1 MSKTAAQFVALEFL
15 KSKGT
20 ATPAEINAH
29 VGKGNYAAKYV
40 CYLKLY
46 GYEIETV
53 KDGRTVTEYKFISDG
68 DSATREYKWV
78 PPAQRGQNKAATSN
92 MKSARVKRDAEAVFE
107 KAAKPKA
114 SKPVK
119 VRQSKQTPSAPVKK
133 AARNALKDRA
143 DAEADRL
150 LAEIGMKNGGEYAGG
165 TYSVDP
171 DWDSMDGIDVANF
184 LK

>member
-1 MSKTAAQFVALEFL
+1 MAKTAAHFVALDFL
-15 KSKGT
+15 KSKGS

-29 VGKGNYAAKYV
+29 VGAGNYAAKYV
-40 CYLKLY
+40 CYLKLH

-53 KDGRTVTEYKFISDG
+53 KEGRTVTEYKYISDG
-68 DSATREYKWV
+68 DSATRDFKWV
-78 PPAQRGQNKAATSN
+78 PPAQRGKTAAPKAA
-92 MKSARVKRDAEAVFE
+92 

-114 SKPVK
+114 AKAAKPVK
-119 VRQSKQTPSAPVKK
+119 VKVSKQTPVKK
-133 AARNALKDRA
+133 AARNALKEKADKEA
-143 DAEADRL
+143 DAL
-150 LAEIGMKNGGEYAGG
+150 LRELGMRNAGEYAGG

>member
-1 MSKTAAQFVALEFL
+1 MTKIAAHDRALAFL
-15 KSKGT
+15 KEKGS
-20 ATPAEINAH
+20 ATPAQIEKH
-29 VGKGNYAAKYV
+29 VGQGAYASKYV
-40 CYLKLY
+40 CYLKLR

-53 KDGRTVTEYKFISDG
+53 KTGRTVTEYKFISDG
-68 DSATREYKWV
+68 DSATRDYQWV
-78 PPAQRGQNKAATSN
+78 PPAKRGAAATP
-92 MKSARVKRDAEAVFE
+92 KQKKVKA
-107 KAAKPKA
+107 PKA

-133 AARNALKDRA
+133 AARNALKDHA
-143 DAEADRL
+143 DAMADRL

>member
-1 MSKTAAQFVALEFL
+1 MTKNAAHFVALAFL

-29 VGKGNYAAKYV
+29 VGKGNYASKYI
-40 CYLKLY
+40 CYLKLE
-46 GYEIETV
+46 GYEIEAVKNGKTV
-53 KDGRTVTEYKFISDG
+53 VEYKYISDG
-68 DSATREYKWV
+68 DSATRNYQWV
-78 PPAQRGQNKAATSN
+78 PPAQRNGTAAPKQKKAKA
-92 MKSARVKRDAEAVFE
+92 
-107 KAAKPKA
+107 AAKPKA

-119 VRQSKQTPSAPVKK
+119 VRQSKQTASAAVKK
-133 AARNALKDRA
+133 AARNVLKDAADKQA
-143 DAEADRL
+143 DAL
-150 LAEIGMKNGGEYAGG
+150 LAELNMKNAGEYAGG

>member
-1 MSKTAAQFVALEFL
+1 MTKTAAHFVALEFL
-15 KSKGT
+15 KSKGS

-29 VGKGNYAAKYV
+29 VGAGDYASKYI
-40 CYLKLY
+40 CYLKLR

-53 KDGRTVTEYKFISDG
+53 KQGRTVVEYKFISDG
-68 DSATREYKWV
+68 DSATRDYQWV
-78 PPAQRGQNKAATSN
+78 PPAQRGKTAAPKQKKVKAA
-92 MKSARVKRDAEAVFE
+92 
-107 KAAKPKA
+107 KA

-119 VRQSKQTPSAPVKK
+119 ARISKQTPAPAKAKK
-133 AARNALKDRA
+133 AARNVLKEKADREA
-143 DAEADRL
+143 DAL
-150 LAEIGMKNGGEYAGG
+150 LAEIGMKNAGEYAGG